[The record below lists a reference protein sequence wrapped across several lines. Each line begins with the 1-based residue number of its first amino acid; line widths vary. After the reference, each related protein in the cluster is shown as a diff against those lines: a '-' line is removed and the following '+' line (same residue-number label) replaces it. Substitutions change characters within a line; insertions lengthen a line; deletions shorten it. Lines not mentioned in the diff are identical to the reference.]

1 MRASLTSVKERGWIK
16 FVHLEPIG
24 DYSAAMRVSTT
35 DIGYQNISD
44 LFDDGQTNFAVWFAR
59 MMDANG
65 WSHPGLVKMAT
76 TCANGR
82 AWVHGSQAHSLRYGR
97 LKSPGPR
104 SFAVLAYL
112 FAVIDAYQK
121 GTMDEYMPDMS
132 MHKKLIQTAVIL
144 RDDDDQ
150 PASIGYMFEVFCGWR
165 VPPTNAIQRNFTDEQ
180 AGSVSKAAGKLV
192 RRLMAANQM
201 DLIDDIG
208 RLKKNF
214 ANDKDAQE
222 LFAQVVIG
230 QAEWKNED
238 LDHNVSC
245 LCHMLQ
251 KVFKQDV
258 NSEELMNDLLKSI

>member
-1 MRASLTSVKERGWIK
+1 
-16 FVHLEPIG
+16 
-24 DYSAAMRVSTT
+24 MRVSDI
-35 DIGYQNISD
+35 DIGYENISE

-65 WSHPGLVKMAT
+65 WSHPGLVKLAT
-76 TCANGR
+76 TCSNGK

-121 GTMDEYMPDMS
+121 GTMDEHMPDMS
-132 MHKKLIQTAVIL
+132 MHKKAISNAVIL
-144 RDDDDQ
+144 RDDDDN

-165 VPPTNAIQRNFTDEQ
+165 IPPANAIQRNFTDEQ
-180 AGSVSKAAGKLV
+180 AALVSKAAGKMV
-192 RRLMAANQM
+192 RRLMAASQM
-201 DLIDDIG
+201 DLIDDMP

-214 ANDKDAQE
+214 SNDKDAQE
-222 LFAQVVIG
+222 VLEKVVIG
-230 QAEWKNED
+230 QAEWSNEE
-238 LDHNVSC
+238 LDHNVTC

-251 KVFKQDV
+251 KVFKQDL